1 MFRLTI
7 EKSLNHLINANNIDL
22 NHIDNKIV
30 SFRVDE
36 IDLTLFF
43 LCLNSR
49 IFVIDNQQNKKV
61 DVSVTLTKASFVA
74 IFNGASLEEL
84 VENDEIEINGSVNT
98 AQQLANLLSSSS
110 IDIEELISQ
119 YAGDI
124 VAHQIGRAFRQI
136 KKASVGNDDSIIK
149 TIKDEINTVFIAPS
163 RSKIFKGRA

>member
-61 DVSVTLTKASFVA
+61 DVSVTLTKSSFVA

-84 VENDEIEINGSVNT
+84 VENEDKNQPFTDAQISELLGKDEYHIARRTVAKYREKIGIET
-98 AQQLANLLSSSS
+98 AKL
-110 IDIEELISQ
+110 
-119 YAGDI
+119 
-124 VAHQIGRAFRQI
+124 RRQI
-136 KKASVGNDDSIIK
+136 
-149 TIKDEINTVFIAPS
+149 
-163 RSKIFKGRA
+163 

>member
-61 DVSVTLTKASFVA
+61 DVSVTLTKSSFVA

-136 KKASVGNDDSIIK
+136 KKASVGNND
-149 TIKDEINTVFIAPS
+149 
-163 RSKIFKGRA
+163 